1 MFQIEIEN
9 PCNENAVRSLFDFNT
24 ITLKFKKT
32 FYGDGSSTDRT
43 KMKLEELD
51 IDHKPWM
58 KANLT
63 MENGLIE
70 FRIPR
75 RGKYQIIQQSRS
87 SRQNH
92 SSDDWKT
99 GINVEFK
106 LDLKKVKFIK
116 LWKKGTKWVL

>member
-1 MFQIEIEN
+1 
-9 PCNENAVRSLFDFNT
+9 
-24 ITLKFKKT
+24 
-32 FYGDGSSTDRT
+32 
-43 KMKLEELD
+43 MKLEELD

-70 FRIPR
+70 LRIPK
-75 RGKYQIIQQSRS
+75 RGRYQIIQQSRS

-92 SSDDWKT
+92 SSDYCTT
-99 GINVEFK
+99 GINLEFK